1 MNTKSGKEMLFK
13 DIGKNMLDSFRTK
26 TMESIDYKT
35 YTIEQMREEHQQYIG
50 EIFFDGCCEKEN
62 LKYLAKD
69 EVEGYEKYYSDDCVK
84 NMLFI
89 FESMDR
95 FSIHND
101 WVSFLKYLVPAED
114 KRIDYFFHN
123 NPSMQL
129 IMMSLQERI
138 SRKWREEI
146 INSKDE
152 VLGLASERKDQ
163 FMNLISL
170 SQEIGDD
177 RANDLL
183 KEIERHV
190 KPIIKRLLRKNPSAD
205 ADGFSYKQKKKFKEI
220 LNKYN
225 SLTDKDS
232 KNRKSKPRA
241 KNILMQKY
249 KISLVTVNKYL
260 QFARKLP

>member
-1 MNTKSGKEMLFK
+1 
-13 DIGKNMLDSFRTK
+13 
-26 TMESIDYKT
+26 
-35 YTIEQMREEHQQYIG
+35 
-50 EIFFDGCCEKEN
+50 
-62 LKYLAKD
+62 
-69 EVEGYEKYYSDDCVK
+69 
-84 NMLFI
+84 
-89 FESMDR
+89 
-95 FSIHND
+95 
-101 WVSFLKYLVPAED
+101 
-114 KRIDYFFHN
+114 
-123 NPSMQL
+123 MQL

-205 ADGFSYKQKKKFKEI
+205 ADGFSYKQKKKFK
-220 LNKYN
+220 
-225 SLTDKDS
+225 
-232 KNRKSKPRA
+232 
-241 KNILMQKY
+241 
-249 KISLVTVNKYL
+249 
-260 QFARKLP
+260 